1 MRVEAPS
8 SHSCHCTVPPPPRL
22 TFAKLFQFAVNES
35 CWWGLRDEFKL
46 TSSSPSCSISLGKSG
61 WCGACSNYG
70 EGTQRITLAGHVQ
83 DSWWGSWKGS
93 YRGSGKGSWEV
104 VGKVVGLCLAIRL
117 VAQGDYREEVR
128 EELGVIWSGRWRR
141 RGGMR
146 SRNWRVFGEVP
157 QGMGE
162 VSKVRDIGAR
172 K

>member
-1 MRVEAPS
+1 MPL
-8 SHSCHCTVPPPPRL
+8 HCLPPPLDLPSQNYSNL
-22 TFAKLFQFAVNES
+22 QSNES

-83 DSWWGSWKGS
+83 DSWWGSW
-93 YRGSGKGSWEV
+93 RGSGKGSWEV

-117 VAQGDYREEVR
+117 VAQGDYWEEVR
-128 EELGVIWSGRWRR
+128 EDLGVLWRGRWRR

-146 SRNWRVFGEVP
+146 SRNWRVFGKIP